1 MFIRMVCDC
10 FQPYYSYTQPLAIIM
25 KKIPIIILLFISSL
39 TFCQE
44 KFNNEKEI
52 ENIQN
57 YEVEEISKTI
67 DDNITI
73 FGTLLTPKSEFDKIL
88 IIISGTGTISQ
99 NAHNYLTEYLL
110 ENNIGVFR
118 FDKRGVGKSTGEYND
133 QAKVYTNDFLEIF
146 SELKKSQTLENKEIG
161 FLGHSLGGIVSLQA
175 IEKQVIPDFLIQWS
189 APVGKPRDL
198 LKYQINNG
206 IKNYDKL
213 IVGETTNDKIKTLNY
228 VFDLIDKNPNK
239 TAWEIWKVAKKE
251 SKKYGINKNSFSNYL
266 MPHKL
271 EEARIDNT
279 KTLENI
285 DFPTLIII
293 GKEDI
298 LVDPKQSK
306 AKLDEIG
313 NSNIKFKEIDELNH
327 FMTKRETDERTNEI
341 YNVKLEFKE
350 YLLNWINNLKK

>member
-1 MFIRMVCDC
+1 
-10 FQPYYSYTQPLAIIM
+10 M

>member
-1 MFIRMVCDC
+1 
-10 FQPYYSYTQPLAIIM
+10 M

-189 APVGKPRDL
+189 TPVGKPRDL

>member
-1 MFIRMVCDC
+1 
-10 FQPYYSYTQPLAIIM
+10 M
-25 KKIPIIILLFISSL
+25 KNIPIIIILFISQL
-39 TFCQE
+39 TFCQ
-44 KFNNEKEI
+44 KKLDNEKEI

-57 YEVEEISKTI
+57 YNIEEISKTI
-67 DDNITI
+67 DDKITI
-73 FGTLLTPKSEFDKIL
+73 FGTLLTPQSDFEKIL

-99 NAHNYLTEYLL
+99 KAHNYLTEFLL

-133 QAKVYTNDFLEIF
+133 QAKVYTNDFLAIF

-161 FLGHSLGGIVSLQA
+161 FLGHSLGGIVSLQT
-175 IEKQVIPDFLIQWS
+175 IEKQIKPDFLIQWS

-213 IVGETTNDKIKTLNY
+213 IIGETTNERIKTLDY

-239 TAWEIWKVAKKE
+239 TAWEIWKIAKKE
-251 SKKYGINKNSFSNYL
+251 SKKYGINKKSFSNYL

-279 KTLENI
+279 KTLKNI
-285 DFPTLIII
+285 DFPTLVII

-298 LVDPKQSK
+298 LVDPNQSK
-306 AKLDEIG
+306 TKLDEIG
-313 NSNIKFKEIDELNH
+313 NSNIEFKVMKGLNH
-327 FMTKRETDERTNEI
+327 FMTKKGTDQMTNEI
-341 YNVKLEFKE
+341 YNVDLKFKE
-350 YLLNWINNLKK
+350 YLLNWINSQAK

>member
-1 MFIRMVCDC
+1 
-10 FQPYYSYTQPLAIIM
+10 M

-189 APVGKPRDL
+189 TPVGKPRDL

-350 YLLNWINNLKK
+350 YLLNWINNLEK

>member
-1 MFIRMVCDC
+1 
-10 FQPYYSYTQPLAIIM
+10 M
-25 KKIPIIILLFISSL
+25 KNIPIIILLFVSQL
-39 TFCQE
+39 TFCQK
-44 KFNNEKEI
+44 KFDNEKKI

-57 YEVEEISKTI
+57 YNIEEISKTI
-67 DDNITI
+67 DEELTI
-73 FGTLLTPKSEFDKIL
+73 FGTLLTPKSDFDKIL
-88 IIISGTGTISQ
+88 VIISGTGTISQ
-99 NAHNYLTEYLL
+99 EAHNYLTEFLL

-133 QAKVYTNDFLEIF
+133 QAKVYTNDFPEIF
-146 SELKKSQTLENKEIG
+146 SELKKSQTSDNKKIG

-175 IEKQVIPDFLIQWS
+175 IEKQVKPDFLIQWS

-213 IVGETTNDKIKTLNY
+213 IVGETTNDKMKTLDY

-279 KTLENI
+279 NTLENI
-285 DFPTLIII
+285 DFPTLVII
-293 GKEDI
+293 GNEDI
-298 LVDPKQSK
+298 LVDPKQSRT
-306 AKLDEIG
+306 KLDEIE
-313 NSNIKFKEIDELNH
+313 NSNIEFKEIDGLNH
-327 FMTKRETDERTNEI
+327 FMTKKGTDVRTNEI
-341 YNVKLEFKE
+341 YNVNFEFKE